1 MRRISLLIVH
11 LLLMAP
17 ALAQE
22 VLPPANARIFAN
34 GPQGVAL
41 QWPGSPKGRYLVQIT
56 TGQVV
61 AVEQEVTGNSI
72 SVSLRPGLAYHW
84 KVSAIKNGG
93 FQEIV
98 APRLFEIVTDTA
110 MAVNGAPGTAGG
122 LGNRR
127 SGYRGLAGGRGG
139 NGLSLTATLEQ
150 VGSYVKLSI
159 TGAPA
164 NRLYY
169 FAPGAGPLILASLGG
184 QGGQGGPGFNGRDA
198 VFNYQTGYVI
208 PPDPGGDGGDGGDGG
223 AGGTITV
230 YSNGLPVEQYLQFDT
245 RGGAGGAPGY
255 GGRGGAGVI
264 VPVDWQRRRR
274 PQGYGYGEVRA
285 PNGQDGVPG
294 ANGSD
299 GQVLIR

>member
-1 MRRISLLIVH
+1 MRAFTLLLLCSLLG
-11 LLLMAP
+11 P

-22 VLPPANARIFAN
+22 ILPPANARIFAN

-41 QWPGSPKGRYLVQIT
+41 EWPGSPKSRYFLQIT
-56 TGQVV
+56 TGQVMV
-61 AVEQEVTGNSI
+61 VEQEVTGNSI
-72 SVSLRPGLAYHW
+72 SVTLRPGLAYQW
-84 KVSAIKNGG
+84 KVNAIKDGG

-98 APRLFEIVTDTA
+98 PTRLFEIVTDTQISA
-110 MAVNGAPGTAGG
+110 SGSPGSAGG

-127 SGYRGLAGGRGG
+127 SNYRGLAGGRGG
-139 NGLSLTATLEQ
+139 HGVNLTATLEPL
-150 VGSYVKLSI
+150 GSYVKLSI

-184 QGGQGGPGFNGRDA
+184 QGGNGGPGTNGLDA
-198 VFNYQTGYVI
+198 VFNYQTGYI
-208 PPDPGGDGGDGGDGG
+208 TPPEPGGDGGDGGDGG

-230 YSNGLPVEQYLQFDT
+230 ISNGLPVSHYLLFDT

-255 GGRGGAGVI
+255 GGRGGAGVTI
-264 VPVDWQRRRR
+264 PIDWQRRRR

-285 PNGQDGVPG
+285 PNGRDGVPG
-294 ANGSD
+294 QNGPD
-299 GQVLIR
+299 GRVVIR